1 MEKFSYKAY
10 DQAGTIQHGEID
22 AVDWENAKIKLKNQG
37 FIPVKIN
44 RIHKGSA
51 VENWFSTKFRGG
63 RKAGLADLELFS
75 AEISLLLKNG
85 IKIDKSLLTVKD
97 RIKNRQLA
105 GIVNEMYVNI
115 RKGEHL
121 SAAIQRYP
129 EIFDSLYVNI
139 IQVGEKTGNLAGAF
153 SRIAQNL
160 AFKKEINSKYR
171 QALVY
176 PLIILIVCLLSVFF
190 IFNFIIPKFALIF
203 NDVENIPVYTRMLLS
218 LSDFVR
224 TWQLAILAGCGM
236 AVILLYR
243 IRNKPWLQKAG
254 DKVVLRL
261 PLINRLCRV
270 WEALRFSS
278 AMASLL
284 DSGVLLSEALEL
296 AVSAVGNRYL
306 HQELQPVVAEV
317 RQGNTLSSSLV
328 KTGFMPENYE
338 ALLTAGEEAGT
349 LTEIFAE
356 IESRLKITFEDKVLA
371 FVTLVEPLLII
382 VMGLM
387 VGGVVIMMLLSMVS
401 INDIGL

>member
-1 MEKFSYKAY
+1 MEKFSYRAY

-22 AVDWENAKIKLKNQG
+22 AVDWENAKIKLKKQG
-37 FIPVKIN
+37 FIPVKIDKVN
-44 RIHKGSA
+44 KGSA
-51 VENWFSTKFRGG
+51 VEKWLNARFRGG
-63 RKAGLADLELFS
+63 RKASLADLELFS

-105 GIVNEMYVNI
+105 GIVDEMYVNI

-121 SAAIQRYP
+121 SAAMQQYP
-129 EIFDSLYVNI
+129 DIFDSLYVNI

-171 QALVY
+171 QALIY
-176 PLIILIVCLLSVFF
+176 PLVILIVCLLSVFF

-203 NDVENIPVYTRMLLS
+203 TDVDNIPVYTRMLLS
-218 LSDFVR
+218 LSDFLR
-224 TWQLAILAGCGM
+224 TWQLAMLAGIGIATM
-236 AVILLYR
+236 VLYR
-243 IRNKPWLQKAG
+243 IRNKIWLRRIK
-254 DKVVLRL
+254 DKIVLRI
-261 PLINRLCRV
+261 PLINNVCKV

-306 HQELQPVVAEV
+306 RQALQPVVAEV

-349 LTEIFAE
+349 LTEIFSE
-356 IESRLKITFEDKVLA
+356 IESRLKLTFENKVLA
-371 FVTLVEPLLII
+371 FVTLIEPLLII